1 MKLKQLLVRS
11 VLSNLLLVLVLSP
24 GITSAKLRIPIGTI
38 FSKSP
43 GWKDV
48 FEAMNIAV
56 EGHKSRNGSADFD
69 MKFYVDKIDTVDA
82 YKLTKIICTQVYIL
96 LQMFVCQQS
105 CSDVHK
111 DFFCFWR
118 SYIELF

>member
-1 MKLKQLLVRS
+1 MTPKFGVKRLLI
-11 VLSNLLLVLVLSP
+11 NLVVVIVLSP
-24 GITSAKLRIPIGTI
+24 ETTSAKLRIPIGTI

-82 YKLTKIICTQVYIL
+82 YKLTKIICTQV
-96 LQMFVCQQS
+96 
-105 CSDVHK
+105 
-111 DFFCFWR
+111 
-118 SYIELF
+118 

>member
-1 MKLKQLLVRS
+1 MKTILS
-11 VLSNLLLVLVLSP
+11 VKSLSLYLTVGITLWLSP
-24 GITSAKLRIPIGTI
+24 GLSSSKLRIPIGTI

-56 EGHKSRNGSADFD
+56 EGSKDRNGSADFD

-82 YKLTKIICTQVYIL
+82 YKLTKIICTQVRIVISRIINSFP
-96 LQMFVCQQS
+96 Q
-105 CSDVHK
+105 
-111 DFFCFWR
+111 
-118 SYIELF
+118 I

>member
-1 MKLKQLLVRS
+1 MLTKTINRL
-11 VLSNLLLVLVLSP
+11 LSNKFLLLFLLSYAP
-24 GITSAKLRIPIGTI
+24 PMCNAKLRISIGTI

-56 EGHKSRNGSADFD
+56 EGHKSRNGSSDFD

-82 YKLTKIICTQVYIL
+82 YKLTKIICTQVA
-96 LQMFVCQQS
+96 S
-105 CSDVHK
+105 
-111 DFFCFWR
+111 
-118 SYIELF
+118 SYI

>member
-1 MKLKQLLVRS
+1 MNAKFS
-11 VLSNLLLVLVLSP
+11 VKSIYLYLTFAITIWLYPGLSS
-24 GITSAKLRIPIGTI
+24 SKLRIPIGTI

-56 EGHKSRNGSADFD
+56 EGSKDRNGSADFD

-82 YKLTKIICTQVYIL
+82 YKLTKIICTQVRTYL
-96 LQMFVCQQS
+96 L
-105 CSDVHK
+105 
-111 DFFCFWR
+111 
-118 SYIELF
+118 